1 MPKPKSIVR
10 TCWRATFQA
19 KYLKRKIPKAATKRA
34 DYLTEHGG
42 SAANFDSQGE
52 AIKRLNQL
60 CPAMGTPAIAWKL
73 HPFKRRIRL

>member
-10 TCWRATFQA
+10 TCWRATFQD

-42 SAANFDSQGE
+42 SAANFNSQGE
-52 AIKRLNQL
+52 ARDAVMKLWETL
-60 CPAMGTPAIAWKL
+60 GTPAMAWKL
-73 HPFKRRIRL
+73 TPFKRRIRL